1 LFSATFKTRIAKAAQ
16 AWLNDPIRI
25 SVGKAGTS
33 SEHVEQ
39 HVFNVGREP
48 NKITWLVSILP
59 TLIQQGKVI
68 VFVASRASCEDVA
81 KKLINS
87 GVPVE
92 SIHGEKRQH
101 DRTLALSALKKGKIK
116 ALVATDVAARGLD
129 IKDVQ
134 IVINYDPA
142 KNLDMH
148 VHRVG
153 RAGRMS
159 SSEGE
164 YGKGAAYTVLTE
176 KDSDFAS
183 SLVEAFQREGRVVED
198 DLIALARKSRH
209 FGRGG
214 QQKRSYYGIGYHQS

>member
-1 LFSATFKTRIAKAAQ
+1 
-16 AWLNDPIRI
+16 
-25 SVGKAGTS
+25 
-33 SEHVEQ
+33 
-39 HVFNVGREP
+39 VFNVGREP

-142 KNLDMH
+142 KNLDM
-148 VHRVG
+148 
-153 RAGRMS
+153 
-159 SSEGE
+159 
-164 YGKGAAYTVLTE
+164 
-176 KDSDFAS
+176 
-183 SLVEAFQREGRVVED
+183 
-198 DLIALARKSRH
+198 
-209 FGRGG
+209 
-214 QQKRSYYGIGYHQS
+214 